1 MPASQAVQREVLA
14 PVARP
19 QGFTSTDALMLCMV
33 TIWGVNFIV
42 MKAILPAFDSPL
54 TFNAVRFA
62 IASVAIVAI
71 AVLRGAKR
79 PASLFIGRLAL
90 MGLIGNTAYQ
100 IAFIEGIARTR
111 AGNAALLMA
120 AVPVETAVLSHLLGH
135 ERLRPRDVAGLA
147 VATAGIATIILG
159 SGREVGFG
167 GTTMGDL
174 TVFASTLLWTWYAI
188 GMKPLSDALG
198 PVVATAWTMVLGGIP
213 LVLIGLPAALGQDW
227 HLVRPAIWGGTLYSA
242 LGSLVL
248 AYVFWNRG
256 IARLGPAR
264 TALFSNFTPVV
275 ALFAAWPLLG
285 ETPTLWQLL
294 GAAGIFAGI
303 YLTRT

>member
-1 MPASQAVQREVLA
+1 MELTA
-14 PVARP
+14 PPARP
-19 QGFTSTDALMLCMV
+19 VGFTVTDALMLCMV
-33 TIWGVNFIV
+33 TIWGINFIV
-42 MKAILPAFDSPL
+42 MKAVLPAFGSPL
-54 TFNAVRFA
+54 TFNAVRFGL
-62 IASVAIVAI
+62 ASVAIAAI

-79 PASLFIGRLAL
+79 PPSIFIGRLTL

-100 IAFIEGIARTR
+100 IAFIEGIAHTR

-120 AVPVETAVLSHLLGH
+120 AVPVETAVISHLLGH
-135 ERLRPRDVAGLA
+135 ERLRPRDVAGLV

-159 SGREVGFG
+159 SGRDVGFG
-167 GTTMGDL
+167 GTAMGDL

-198 PVVATAWTMVLGGIP
+198 PVVATAWTMVLGGVP
-213 LVLIGLPAALGQDW
+213 LVLIGLPAALAQDW
-227 HLVRPAIWGGTLYSA
+227 HLVRPSIWGGTLYSA
-242 LGSLVL
+242 LGSLVV

-285 ETPTLWQLL
+285 ETPTPWQLL